1 VQPQWW
7 YQAQEE
13 RRQRSSG
20 RGWGQRVPVRPGPPL
35 WQLSLPSTTSHHQM
49 PDFTMRAADPCP
61 TNNAKRAKHSKIL
74 KPGCFFVFTLFY
86 QLAYSVLCENRPV
99 VIYGKFCNFFPCTGF
114 KGLRWL
120 LRFKLI
126 RLRRISLA
134 TLRRDG
140 LRDGWMYGLMD
151 GYLYIIDCLRQLVA
165 SLPM

>member
-1 VQPQWW
+1 
-7 YQAQEE
+7 
-13 RRQRSSG
+13 
-20 RGWGQRVPVRPGPPL
+20 
-35 WQLSLPSTTSHHQM
+35 M
-49 PDFTMRAADPCP
+49 PDLTMRAADPCP